1 MKTKNNVYKPQK
13 AYSERMKAKGFVRTG
28 LWVPE
33 SGREAI
39 LEHAEKLRKK
49 HDKKGA

>member
-1 MKTKNNVYKPQK
+1 MKTKNNVYRPQT
-13 AYSERMKAKGFVRTG
+13 AYSERMKEKGFVRMG
-28 LWVPE
+28 LWVPKN
-33 SGREAI
+33 GREAI